1 MEEEKQAKR
10 QSTKSTNGIEEI
22 ISNNEIKKDI
32 QESKS
37 NGDDF
42 HTPPPNPHNE
52 AVMTTSQKPIL
63 GEHSIQYLVD
73 AILEEIHGWLVNIL
87 LDTFESAIMVSL
99 NPENTF
105 QKKIYRG
112 ENSYFIQSVYQE
124 YTFDWI
130 EVQTKCIKDAMLF
143 PGFDLTLNK
152 VDRFGFKVASNK
164 ETIFIEVSGGPEN
177 VVTKHV
183 REDTERLIKEAMFDL
198 VSLFRNILDKNAE
211 NARNICTYMVQCIGN
226 VSVSFEQYQS
236 YSGYFMLG
244 DRITLSELRLD
255 KKHFYKISQIK
266 SAMLPF
272 SFERS

>member
-1 MEEEKQAKR
+1 KKTT
-10 QSTKSTNGIEEI
+10 TKSTNGIEEI

-37 NGDDF
+37 NDDDF

-52 AVMTTSQKPIL
+52 AVMITSQKPIL
-63 GEHSIQYLVD
+63 GEHSIQYLV
-73 AILEEIHGWLVNIL
+73 
-87 LDTFESAIMVSL
+87 
-99 NPENTF
+99 
-105 QKKIYRG
+105 R
-112 ENSYFIQSVYQE
+112 
-124 YTFDWI
+124 
-130 EVQTKCIKDAMLF
+130 
-143 PGFDLTLNK
+143 FDLTLNK
-152 VDRFGFKVASNK
+152 VGFKVASNK
-164 ETIFIEVSGGPEN
+164 ENIFIEVSGGPEN

-183 REDTERLIKEAMFDL
+183 REDTEKLIKEAMFDL
-198 VSLFRNILDKNAE
+198 VSLFRTILDKNAE
-211 NARNICTYMVQCIGN
+211 NARNICIYMVQCIGN

-236 YSGYFMLG
+236 YSDYFMLG